1 MRDKKT
7 LLYLL
12 IISTFVLAIMTIV
25 VSANTMPDNAAKSF
39 ALYNPDT
46 KSFVFGKDMNRRLPM
61 ASTTKIITALIAIE
75 QLDRSQMIT
84 VPLEAVGIEGSSLYL
99 SEGDEVSVED
109 LIYGV
114 LLQSANDAATVLAL
128 QIGGTVEEF
137 SKIMNERAIN
147 IGAENTNFENPHG
160 LDSKNHYTT
169 AHDLALIAAEA
180 IKNDEFREISST
192 YKRTIKINGKDRI
205 VINHNKLLK
214 SYDGCIGVKTGYTKS
229 CGRCLVSA
237 AIRNNI
243 TLVAV
248 TLDDP
253 DDWRDHKNMLD
264 AGFDTFITVV
274 VGNIVEIPYDIP
286 IIDGNKQKLKIGIR
300 DDQELL
306 VIKKGAEI
314 SVEDM
319 TLRQYIV
326 GKISN
331 GDTVGTIT
339 LKIDDY
345 LKTIDI
351 IALEDSDIASQ
362 PEHLWRKWSKK

>member
-180 IKNDEFREISST
+180 IKNDEFRERELAILAE
-192 YKRTIKINGKDRI
+192 RTLIEAGRAKKKYIGAGTSLSKSIRYINENYTQEIKIPYLAQMETMCLTAY
-205 VINHNKLLK
+205 NKKFKQEIGMPPSKYIISLRMRMAIDLLET
-214 SYDGCIGVKTGYTKS
+214 SS
-229 CGRCLVSA
+229 LS
-237 AIRNNI
+237 
-243 TLVAV
+243 
-248 TLDDP
+248 
-253 DDWRDHKNMLD
+253 
-264 AGFDTFITVV
+264 
-274 VGNIVEIPYDIP
+274 
-286 IIDGNKQKLKIGIR
+286 
-300 DDQELL
+300 
-306 VIKKGAEI
+306 IKEI
-314 SVEDM
+314 SYM
-319 TLRQYIV
+319 CGYNNFNFFARAFKTYV
-326 GKISN
+326 GHAP
-331 GDTVGTIT
+331 TE
-339 LKIDDY
+339 Y
-345 LKTIDI
+345 
-351 IALEDSDIASQ
+351 
-362 PEHLWRKWSKK
+362 RKLI